1 MKHAFVGVRIESVTG
16 GAKITKIVAG
26 SPAAKAGLKV
36 GDVITSFDGKTI
48 TSADELT
55 ASVSAAKAG
64 EKVTVTVKRGGST
77 QQVTVTLGVQPSS
90 ASS

>member
-1 MKHAFVGVRIESVTG
+1 MTG
-16 GAKITKIVAG
+16 GAKITTIVAG

-55 ASVSAAKAG
+55 ASVAAAKAG

-77 QQVTVTLGVQPSS
+77 QHVTVTLGVQPSS

>member
-1 MKHAFVGVRIESVTG
+1 MKHAFVGVRIESVAG

-36 GDVITSFDGKTI
+36 GDVVTSFDGKTI

-55 ASVSAAKAG
+55 AVVSAAKAG
-64 EKVTVTVKRGGST
+64 DKVTVTVKRGGST
-77 QQVTVTLGVQPSS
+77 QHVSVTLGVQPSS